1 MLPKPTLITPIPEL
15 TVRVAQAAF
24 PKGNTF
30 MLMRDA
36 LGTIFTDGDFA
47 ELFPDRGQPGLSPW
61 RLALVTIM
69 QFVAGLSDR
78 QAAEAV
84 RSRIDWKYAL
94 SLELTDPG
102 FDFSV
107 LCEFRQRL
115 IDGSA
120 QEIIL
125 NKLLCKCQ
133 ELSLLKPRGRQRTDS
148 TNIVAAIRDLGRLEC
163 ITETLRY
170 ALNAVAKV
178 APTWLTNLASPS
190 WYERYSKRVEESH
203 LPRKPMEREEF
214 ASLVGA
220 DGFKLMEA
228 IYSSKAPP
236 QLRQLSEVQTLRQL
250 WLQQFYAPESTV
262 RLRSQEDRPPC
273 VQQIRSPYDMEAR
286 YGTKRTTHWTGYKVH
301 LSESCDENSPRLI
314 THVETTNAPV
324 GDQLAT
330 PIIHQALQ
338 NKELLPQQHL
348 VDAGYTSVSLMVSSQ
363 QEYEVELFG
372 PVPNNHHWQAKAEQ
386 GFDTNNF
393 NIDWDK
399 KVVYCPIGKTSQR
412 WKPSH
417 DANGNSTIYIAFAQ
431 KDCLVCPVR
440 DQCTRSLKT
449 GRSLTLRTQS
459 DWQVLQQ
466 ARAYQQTDEFKAIY
480 AHRAGIE
487 GTISL
492 AVRAF
497 ELRRCRYIGLKKTTL
512 QHIITAAAINV
523 VRLTAWL
530 RGEPLAQTRK
540 SSFAQLAPD

>member
-1 MLPKPTLITPIPEL
+1 MLPQPILVTPIPEL

-36 LGTIFTDGDFA
+36 LGTIFTDEDFA
-47 ELFPDRGQPGLSPW
+47 ALFPDRGQPGLSPW

-94 SLELTDPG
+94 SLELSDPG

-120 QEIIL
+120 EDIIL
-125 NKLLCKCQ
+125 NKLLYKCQ

-148 TNIVAAIRDLGRLEC
+148 TNILAAIRDLGRLEC

-178 APTWLTNLASPS
+178 APTWLTNLASPA

-228 IYSSKAPP
+228 IYSSKAPTR
-236 QLRQLSEVQTLRQL
+236 LRQLSEVQTLRQL

-314 THVETTNAPV
+314 THVETTDAPV

-348 VDAGYTSVSLMVSSQ
+348 VDAGYTSISLMVSAQ

-417 DANGNSTIYIAFAQ
+417 DTNGNSTIYIAFAQ

-440 DQCTRSLKT
+440 NQCTRSLKT

-466 ARAYQQTDEFKAIY
+466 ARAYQQTDEFQAIF
-480 AHRAGIE
+480 ADRAGIE
-487 GTISL
+487 GTISQ

-497 ELRRCRYIGLKKTTL
+497 ELRQCRYIGLKKTAL

>member
-1 MLPKPTLITPIPEL
+1 MLPQPTLITPIPEL
-15 TVRVAQAAF
+15 TVRVGQAAF

-120 QEIIL
+120 EDIIL
-125 NKLLCKCQ
+125 NKLLYKCQ

-148 TNIVAAIRDLGRLEC
+148 TNILAAIRDLGRLEC

-178 APTWLTNLASPS
+178 APTWLTNLASPA
-190 WYERYSKRVEESH
+190 WYERYSKRVEESQ

-214 ASLVGA
+214 AADVGA

-228 IYSSKAPP
+228 IYSSEAPP
-236 QLRQLSEVQTLRQL
+236 RLRQLSEVQTLRQL

-286 YGTKRTTHWTGYKVH
+286 YGTREILQFISLLPKKIVWYV
-301 LSESCDENSPRLI
+301 LSE
-314 THVETTNAPV
+314 TNAPV
-324 GDQLAT
+324 
-330 PIIHQALQ
+330 P
-338 NKELLPQQHL
+338 
-348 VDAGYTSVSLMVSSQ
+348 
-363 QEYEVELFG
+363 
-372 PVPNNHHWQAKAEQ
+372 
-386 GFDTNNF
+386 
-393 NIDWDK
+393 
-399 KVVYCPIGKTSQR
+399 
-412 WKPSH
+412 
-417 DANGNSTIYIAFAQ
+417 
-431 KDCLVCPVR
+431 
-440 DQCTRSLKT
+440 
-449 GRSLTLRTQS
+449 
-459 DWQVLQQ
+459 
-466 ARAYQQTDEFKAIY
+466 
-480 AHRAGIE
+480 
-487 GTISL
+487 
-492 AVRAF
+492 
-497 ELRRCRYIGLKKTTL
+497 
-512 QHIITAAAINV
+512 
-523 VRLTAWL
+523 
-530 RGEPLAQTRK
+530 
-540 SSFAQLAPD
+540 

>member
-1 MLPKPTLITPIPEL
+1 MPLSTLT
-15 TVRVAQAAF
+15 
-24 PKGNTF
+24 
-30 MLMRDA
+30 
-36 LGTIFTDGDFA
+36 
-47 ELFPDRGQPGLSPW
+47 
-61 RLALVTIM
+61 
-69 QFVAGLSDR
+69 
-78 QAAEAV
+78 
-84 RSRIDWKYAL
+84 Y
-94 SLELTDPG
+94 
-102 FDFSV
+102 
-107 LCEFRQRL
+107 
-115 IDGSA
+115 
-120 QEIIL
+120 
-125 NKLLCKCQ
+125 KCQ

-148 TNIVAAIRDLGRLEC
+148 TNILAAIRDLGRLEC

-178 APTWLTNLASPS
+178 APSWLTNLASPA

-214 ASLVGA
+214 AAQVGA

-236 QLRQLSEVQTLRQL
+236 RLRQLSEVQTLRQL

-348 VDAGYTSVSLMVSSQ
+348 VDAGYTSVSLMVSAQ

-372 PVPNNHHWQAKAEQ
+372 PVPNNHHWQALAEQ

-449 GRSLTLRTQS
+449 GRSLTRRTQS

-466 ARAYQQTDEFKAIY
+466 ARAYHPSDEFKAIY
-480 AHRAGIE
+480 AHRVGIE